1 MTSRSPRAL
10 VAVAAAV
17 LLLLTGCQ
25 SAATDTAAPA
35 KPAVPAAADGY
46 GLVSGTGPVD
56 VQLWTDMSCPYCMML
71 EAETGELLTRWVEE
85 GAVTLTIHPLNFV
98 SAKRGD
104 DTDWSTRAANA
115 LAATADAGQGEHL
128 PAFYALLQQHQVSE
142 AGAPT
147 DDDILAYAAEAGVTA
162 DIADA
167 VTSQRFGEWVTASN
181 EHWLGRAIDGTERV
195 VDGVPILVVDGA
207 VFEITE
213 EDTNAQRLQDAV
225 TAAG

>member
-10 VAVAAAV
+10 VAAAAA
-17 LLLLTGCQ
+17 LLVLLTGCQ
-25 SAATDTAAPA
+25 SSPTATPTPVS
-35 KPAVPAAADGY
+35 PAVPAAADGY
-46 GLVSGTGPVD
+46 GISSGTGPVD
-56 VQLWTDMSCPYCMML
+56 IQLWTDLSCPYCMRL
-71 EAETGELLTRWVEE
+71 EAETGELLTQWIEDDV
-85 GAVTLTIHPLNFV
+85 ATLTIHPLNFV

-115 LAATADAGQGEHL
+115 LAATADAGQGDRL
-128 PAFYALLQQHQVSE
+128 AAFYATLQEHQVSD

-147 DDDILAYAAEAGVTA
+147 DDDILAFAAEAGVTA
-162 DIADA
+162 DISGA
-167 VTSQRFGEWVTASN
+167 VTSLRFGEWVTAST
-181 EHWLGRAIDGTERV
+181 EHWLGRTIDGTERV

-213 EDTNAQRLQDAV
+213 DGTNAERLRDAV